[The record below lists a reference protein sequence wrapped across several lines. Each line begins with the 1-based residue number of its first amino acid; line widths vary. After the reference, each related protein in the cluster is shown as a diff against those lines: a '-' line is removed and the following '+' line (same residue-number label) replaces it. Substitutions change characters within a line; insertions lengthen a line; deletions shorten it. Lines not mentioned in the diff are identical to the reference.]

1 VLPPELTRARKRE
14 GKLSLSALSPAERA
28 RATEIAELLIGVT
41 RAALGEP
48 REDVQASW
56 AALPVA
62 AKERK
67 LLAGLTHLLE
77 GHAEFAA
84 PTSAEPEAVRR
95 AVFERAAR
103 RRAQLPPGEHL
114 QRSAVLAE
122 IAEEMGLPAEQLE
135 QALFADLRSA
145 QRLERCGLTSAA
157 ALVSEYEL
165 VQVQSVL
172 LRAERIEAEVR
183 AAKPD
188 AYREL
193 FRKLKFRQL
202 LHRIE
207 PLEPSGYRLEIDGPM
222 SLFGATTKYG
232 LELALSLPALL
243 SCGSLRLKADL
254 RWGKRRERLRFE
266 QVYDQAPVQDSDVG
280 IRTEVLDLLEA
291 LGAAKSELEARLSE
305 ELIDLTERGGG
316 VLVPD
321 LELRRRGAAANEP
334 KVLVELL
341 GFWSREA
348 VFRRI
353 EAAERGLSHPVL
365 FVVSSRLRV
374 SEELLDG
381 VEAASL
387 YVYKGK
393 VNAHALLR
401 KVEGLL
407 AEQAERDGH
416 PGEAPAGRATRLRS
430 KTARRPE

>member
-28 RATEIAELLIGVT
+28 RATEVAELLIGVT

-77 GHAEFAA
+77 GHAEFTA

-103 RRAQLPPGEHL
+103 RRAELPPGEHL

-145 QRLERCGLTSAA
+145 QRLERCGLTNAA

-266 QVYDQAPVQDSDVG
+266 QVYDQAPVQDADAG

-407 AEQAERDGH
+407 AEQAARDGH

>member
-14 GKLSLSALSPAERA
+14 GKLSLSALSAAERA
-28 RATEIAELLIGVT
+28 RAAEVAEVLLSVTQAAIGE
-41 RAALGEP
+41 A
-48 REDVQASW
+48 REDVEARW
-56 AALPVA
+56 AAVPVA

-67 LLAGLTHLLE
+67 LLLALTHLVE
-77 GHAEFAA
+77 GRSEF
-84 PTSAEPEAVRR
+84 TSPVSVEPEVVRR
-95 AVFERAAR
+95 AVFERAAQ
-103 RRAQLPPGEHL
+103 RRAELPPGRYLE
-114 QRSAVLAE
+114 RSGVLDEVAT
-122 IAEEMGLPAEQLE
+122 EMGVSPAELE
-135 QALFADLRSA
+135 AALYADLRSA
-145 QRLERCGLTSAA
+145 QRLERCALRSAS
-157 ALVSEYEL
+157 ALVDEYEL

-183 AAKPD
+183 AARPD

-254 RWGKRRERLRFE
+254 RWGKRREKLRFE
-266 QVYDQAPVQDSDVG
+266 QVYAQVSDEPEGAGV
-280 IRTEVLDLLEA
+280 RSEVLELLEA
-291 LGAAKSELEARLSE
+291 LRAAGSEFDARLSE

-321 LELRRRGAAANEP
+321 LELCRRAGGERGR
-334 KVLVELL
+334 VLVELL
-341 GFWSREA
+341 GFWSRDA

-353 EAAERGLSHPVL
+353 EAAEKGLAEPVL

-407 AEQAERDGH
+407 SHGHTRQAPIAR
-416 PGEAPAGRATRLRS
+416 APRLRP
-430 KTARRPE
+430 KAPERR

>member
-1 VLPPELTRARKRE
+1 MLPPELTRARKRE
-14 GKLSLSALSPAERA
+14 GKLSLTALSAAERA
-28 RATEIAELLIGVT
+28 RAGEVAEMLLSVT
-41 RAALGEP
+41 NAALGEP
-48 REDVQASW
+48 REDVEARW
-56 AALPVA
+56 AAVPVA

-67 LLAGLTHLLE
+67 LLLGLRHLLE
-77 GHAEFAA
+77 GRAEF
-84 PTSAEPEAVRR
+84 TSPVSVEPEVVRR
-95 AVFERAAR
+95 AVFGRAAQ
-103 RRAQLPPGEHL
+103 RRAELPAGQYLER
-114 QRSAVLAE
+114 RSVLEE
-122 IAEEMGLPAEQLE
+122 IAAELAISTAELE
-135 QALFADLRSA
+135 AALYADLRSA
-145 QRLERCGLTSAA
+145 QRLERCALPSAS
-157 ALVSEYEL
+157 ALVAEYEL

-183 AAKPD
+183 AARPD

-254 RWGKRRERLRFE
+254 RWGKRREKLRFE
-266 QVYDQAPVQDSDVG
+266 QVYAQPADEPEGAGVRS
-280 IRTEVLDLLEA
+280 EVLELLEA
-291 LGAAKSELEARLSE
+291 LRVSGADYDVRLSE

-321 LELRRRGAAANEP
+321 LELCRRSGDQEQR
-334 KVLVELL
+334 VLVELL
-341 GFWSREA
+341 GFWSRDA

-353 EAAERGLSHPVL
+353 EAAERGLAQPVL

-393 VNAHALLR
+393 VNAHAVLR

-407 AEQAERDGH
+407 AHGH
-416 PGEAPAGRATRLRS
+416 NRQAPAARAARLRS
-430 KTARRPE
+430 KAPE

>member
-1 VLPPELTRARKRE
+1 MLPPELTRARKRE
-14 GKLSLSALSPAERA
+14 GKLSLSALSAAERA
-28 RATEIAELLIGVT
+28 RAGELADVLLSVTQAAIG
-41 RAALGEP
+41 ES
-48 REDVQASW
+48 REDVEARW
-56 AALPVA
+56 AAVPVA

-67 LLAGLTHLLE
+67 LLLALTHLVE
-77 GHAEFAA
+77 GRSEF
-84 PTSAEPEAVRR
+84 TSPVSVEPEAVRR
-95 AVFERAAR
+95 AVFERAAQ
-103 RRAQLPPGEHL
+103 RRAELPPGRYLE
-114 QRSAVLAE
+114 RSVVLDEVA
-122 IAEEMGLPAEQLE
+122 AEMGVSAAELE
-135 QALFADLRSA
+135 DALYADLRSA
-145 QRLERCGLTSAA
+145 QRLERCALPSAS
-157 ALVSEYEL
+157 ALVDEYEL

-183 AAKPD
+183 AARPD

-243 SCGSLRLKADL
+243 ACGSLRLKADL
-254 RWGKRRERLRFE
+254 RWGKRREKLRFE
-266 QVYDQAPVQDSDVG
+266 QVYAQVSDEPEGAGV
-280 IRTEVLDLLEA
+280 RSEVLELLEA
-291 LGAAKSELEARLSE
+291 LRAASSEFDARLSE

-321 LELRRRGAAANEP
+321 LELCRRAGGDRDR
-334 KVLVELL
+334 VLVELL
-341 GFWSREA
+341 GFWSRDA

-353 EAAERGLSHPVL
+353 EAAEKGLAEPVL

-374 SEELLDG
+374 SEELLEG

-407 AEQAERDGH
+407 SHGHSRQAPPAR
-416 PGEAPAGRATRLRS
+416 APRLRP
-430 KTARRPE
+430 KAPERP

>member
-1 VLPPELTRARKRE
+1 MLPPELTRARKRE

-28 RATEIAELLIGVT
+28 RATELAELLLGVT

-77 GHAEFAA
+77 GHAEFTA

-95 AVFERAAR
+95 AVFERAAQ
-103 RRAQLPPGEHL
+103 RRAELPPGEHL
-114 QRSAVLAE
+114 QRRAVLAE
-122 IAEEMGLPAEQLE
+122 VAEEMALMPEQLE
-135 QALFADLRSA
+135 EALFADLRSA
-145 QRLERCGLTSAA
+145 QRLARCRLSEAA

-254 RWGKRRERLRFE
+254 RWGKRREKLRFE
-266 QVYDQAPVQDSDVG
+266 QVYAQPADEP
-280 IRTEVLDLLEA
+280 E
-291 LGAAKSELEARLSE
+291 GA
-305 ELIDLTERGGG
+305 G
-316 VLVPD
+316 V
-321 LELRRRGAAANEP
+321 R
-334 KVLVELL
+334 
-341 GFWSREA
+341 
-348 VFRRI
+348 
-353 EAAERGLSHPVL
+353 
-365 FVVSSRLRV
+365 
-374 SEELLDG
+374 
-381 VEAASL
+381 
-387 YVYKGK
+387 
-393 VNAHALLR
+393 
-401 KVEGLL
+401 
-407 AEQAERDGH
+407 
-416 PGEAPAGRATRLRS
+416 
-430 KTARRPE
+430 

>member
-14 GKLSLSALSPAERA
+14 GKLSLSALSAAERA
-28 RATEIAELLIGVT
+28 RAAEVAEVLLSVTQAAIGE
-41 RAALGEP
+41 A
-48 REDVQASW
+48 REDVEARW
-56 AALPVA
+56 AAVPVA

-67 LLAGLTHLLE
+67 LLLALTHLVE
-77 GHAEFAA
+77 GRSEF
-84 PTSAEPEAVRR
+84 TSPVSVEPEVVRR
-95 AVFERAAR
+95 AVFERAAQ
-103 RRAQLPPGEHL
+103 RRAELPPGRYLE
-114 QRSAVLAE
+114 RSGVLDEVAT
-122 IAEEMGLPAEQLE
+122 EMGVSPAELE
-135 QALFADLRSA
+135 AALYADLRSA
-145 QRLERCGLTSAA
+145 QRLERCALRSAS
-157 ALVSEYEL
+157 ALVDEYEL
-165 VQVQSVL
+165 VQVQSIL

-183 AAKPD
+183 AARPD

-254 RWGKRRERLRFE
+254 RWGKRREKLRFE
-266 QVYDQAPVQDSDVG
+266 QVYAQVSDEPEGAGV
-280 IRTEVLDLLEA
+280 RSEVLELLEA
-291 LGAAKSELEARLSE
+291 LRAAGSEFDARLSE

-321 LELRRRGAAANEP
+321 LELCRRAGGERGR
-334 KVLVELL
+334 VLVELL
-341 GFWSREA
+341 GFWSRDA

-353 EAAERGLSHPVL
+353 EAAEKGLAEPVL

-407 AEQAERDGH
+407 SHGHTRQAPIAR
-416 PGEAPAGRATRLRS
+416 APRLRP
-430 KTARRPE
+430 KAPERR